1 MADLYKNP
9 VLKFNINFVYSFKY
23 ANGNTEGDDVTNQY
37 KIDWELIKPNID
49 IFNTSAKKLNDT
61 NNIKQPENLVVK
73 QPDTTYAFN
82 LQEATY
88 TFNLQEASAGTYKI
102 RVLIETT

>member
-9 VLKFNINFVYSFKY
+9 VLKFNINFVHSFKY
-23 ANGNTEGDDVTNQY
+23 ANGDIEGADVTQNQY
-37 KIDWELIKPNID
+37 KITWELIKPNID
-49 IFNTSAKKLNDT
+49 IFNTSAKKLQAT
-61 NNIKQPENLVVK
+61 NNIK

-82 LQEATY
+82 LQEATADTYKTY
-88 TFNLQEASAGTYKI
+88 TFNLQEATAGTYKI

>member
-9 VLKFNINFVYSFKY
+9 VLKFNINFVKFFKY
-23 ANGNTEGDDVTNQY
+23 ANGNTEGADVTQNQY
-37 KIDWELIKPNID
+37 KITWELIKPNID

-61 NNIKQPENLVVK
+61 NNIKQSEQPEQPE
-73 QPDTTYAFN
+73 QPDIEVKSYAFN
-82 LQEATY
+82 LQEAT
-88 TFNLQEASAGTYKI
+88 AGTYKI